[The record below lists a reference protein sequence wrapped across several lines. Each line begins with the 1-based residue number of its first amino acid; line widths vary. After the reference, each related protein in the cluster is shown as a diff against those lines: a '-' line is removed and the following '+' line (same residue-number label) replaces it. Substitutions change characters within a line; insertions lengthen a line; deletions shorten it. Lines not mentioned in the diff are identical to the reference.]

1 MKLITSERIEQSG
14 GTPGLTAHQMQFLS
28 KFNQIDIDSQRYVLA
43 VLHGEYERAVR
54 PSRSHLRLIGG
65 GAA

>member
-1 MKLITSERIEQSG
+1 MKVITSDRIEQPG
-14 GTPGLTAHQMQFLS
+14 GNPGLTAHQMQFLC
-28 KFNQIDIDSQRYVLA
+28 KFNQIDADSQRYVLA

-54 PSRSHLRLIGG
+54 PGRSHLRLVGG

>member
-1 MKLITSERIEQSG
+1 MKLITTSSAEQSG
-14 GTPGLTAHQMQFLS
+14 VGPGLTAHQMQFLS
-28 KFNQIDIDSQRYVLA
+28 KFNMIDADSQRYVLA
-43 VLHGEYERAVR
+43 VLNGEYERAIR